1 MSLAGVGGLAV
12 GSQSPTVRRLQPTN
26 QQTTT
31 ATVVPTATDNRATY
45 TPGQPYTSPTPASPQ
60 SSLTESYCRHCGEGF
75 DSLPSSRRSSTR
87 AYKENRSSQTDI
99 VDMPDYE
106 EPITVDKRY
115 SWQRSASCKELI
127 TEKTCPIELIVE
139 QTDAPITRYDE
150 TQRSCYSIAGSK
162 TPSLDRSGVETV
174 ETKVYS
180 SSYPGTTSSLSTESG
195 GGEEG
200 GLEPGGSV
208 LVIDTGSSREEI
220 ILSHDDLSHDSYEL
234 LEREGLY
241 ADSRSCS
248 LDSTGDQMPD
258 DEMFAMDDDFKEQ
271 DGSEVEKRLGY
282 VEPRYGDIGFN
293 EFNEKCKR
301 GFIYRRAVEFGEFD
315 AKCRPG
321 MVIGFDD
328 EAGSPNLTH
337 FPVER
342 TKSDPYVSDFW
353 RVARQ
358 HRARLLHQKSI
369 DLTPT
374 DLGMDSSTYLSE
386 DMKSSSLDIPCSS
399 KSAVDIPYSMHN
411 RQQFNYSENISPNV
425 TSPHK
430 LSPVPSRKSSAKSPD
445 TSRREKHKS
454 PKKLSLDTE
463 PLSKTKTKP
472 DLNSQDSGL
481 SLSLGTESADD
492 LRDVFKRNTAHLD
505 QLSMEEDIQLKTVV
519 DEIILESLQACKV
532 QEKQESSGK
541 GIKGSAGI
549 TKDVENEVNS
559 NLLQVPDDTVMRP
572 NPNKKD
578 LVKGKSEDTKT
589 KKSSLSKSRQVHSAD
604 GGLRKDSSFEKR
616 DSAVKIINIDSDDG
630 LCHCDKKDRLKSSSF
645 DSSDPDV
652 IIVEYR
658 GNRKRAFQKRSSSG
672 SKGSKDSVDK
682 DIKRSSSLDAAKSEK
697 ETKDKKEHKTE
708 RNKDGKLTRSKSDG
722 KEEKKKQ
729 KIENKKSVYSKD
741 EPKPKSDST
750 TKEVHRV
757 ELNIKPDI
765 PKHQVPIDKLSHSG
779 KEIQVKVDVEP
790 DRNTEFLVT
799 ASRPQ
804 IAIKP
809 QVPVKPLKLLSGE
822 SKVQKPMDKLQKTP
836 DKPPRFTDKTFFTE
850 NKIMIGMPL
859 EKQIFPKEN
868 GITILPEKFGTL
880 QNSELKETELE
891 HQKEDKV
898 DNKKSVTSPETSW
911 KKFGD
916 LPAPISHKRE
926 RSPILFARLG
936 LSEGSAYSPTHRQ
949 SSVQSPS
956 SSRRCKSL
964 DAPVVS
970 LHRLP
975 PVTSF
980 SSKDDTLDNEEQ
992 IELEEKALRLYKTG
1006 VIGLQDSIIEEKSPE
1021 GKEPPEDL
1029 EQDKRNDTIDYS
1041 KLKTV
1046 DQDNSCILVESTVN
1060 QFQKEDDFTF
1070 TLEKLDEVVDRVK
1083 CNSSTDEHLLTSPN
1097 QPESNKV
1104 LPPLSPLTDR
1114 GCSPIKEFSLSPRGS
1129 FSQGLSPK
1137 VPLSPIALSPTPLS
1151 PSPLSPALSPT
1162 PLSSAPSSPKPPLSP
1177 TIIEPPLSPSSER
1190 RPSTRQER
1198 LDSFK
1203 NTKSYS
1209 VDIWTSEEGDNPV
1222 MPTFEVEDIDYTSKD
1237 YEDETFIMEADTI
1250 SDRDK
1255 SKDSVDAS
1263 KTTKTTE
1270 ECNVPDEVLTL
1281 QKEVLVEVS
1290 STTEDEWVSVED
1302 IRQTKYEE
1310 IEPIQKNEDIQD
1322 ADEKTDR
1329 SDSLKVELDEN
1340 TDVSKVLDVKDSE
1353 KLEKTIKDFMEVI
1366 EPIDDQPST
1375 SGVRLIPEK
1384 RSFDDEPSSSS
1395 STKQVELSST
1405 WKPFPLESSGS
1416 SSLEEAMFPPDDTGH
1431 YADEEEGS
1439 SHSNGHDDFPSAFG
1453 YSMTGAEMIISG
1465 YTGGMFGLSR
1475 TLSRI
1480 SERSTTSEQE
1490 RSDFEDD
1497 ISTKPSSRSLSVDD
1511 ESLLSSD
1518 RQPSLSSDPPSGPNL
1533 EDQPLPELPPLP
1545 KEPDEDKLDFKIPP
1559 PLLPTE
1565 EEWPSPPNSSPFDT
1579 PVVSHVETFYT
1590 EKPEEPAK
1598 IVVVDP
1604 READNDGES
1613 STDENK
1619 TLQEEFTGGFDE
1631 SVQEEATV
1639 KLAKRPKTSAGMYG
1653 NSASEDTSVGVSDFS
1668 SSTSTVKHC
1677 QYYSC
1682 AVKSD
1687 DSSLA
1692 GDFGLSLSTE
1702 MLSSR
1707 KSSDDSVERFQPKR
1721 TGLYKASQRSF
1732 DEYDS
1737 PYSDSDD
1744 GMSKPPPKQRM
1755 AHHSPHYSNV
1765 SSPTNTTAPKKS
1777 LDRSKFARSGL
1788 KSSPYFSAPTP
1799 VSHEHRDVSE
1809 LLEKRDRDRDR
1820 SSKSIARSKCYS
1832 YYSLARSPP
1841 SDGSSSSLDNPE
1853 PPSTPNTIPRVSKR
1867 RRHIPPSKRRH
1878 RLSADTDVRDGHMVS
1893 VSSPSVVAC
1902 GRNRHPSVSQRDLQV
1917 IDPARQHSSN
1927 LSKQSSV

>member
-1 MSLAGVGGLAV
+1 MSLAGVGGTGV

-31 ATVVPTATDNRATY
+31 ATVAPTATDNRATY

-115 SWQRSASCKELI
+115 SWQRSASCKDLV
-127 TEKTCPIELIVE
+127 TEKSCPIELVVE
-139 QTDAPITRYDE
+139 RTDAPVTRYDE
-150 TQRSCYSIAGSK
+150 SQRSCYSIAGSK

-248 LDSTGDQMPD
+248 LDSTGDQMLD
-258 DEMFAMDDDFKEQ
+258 DEMFAMDEDFKEQ
-271 DGSEVEKRLGY
+271 DGSDVEKRLGY

-293 EFNEKCKR
+293 EFNEKCKQ

-328 EAGSPNLTH
+328 EAASPNLTH

-374 DLGMDSSTYLSE
+374 ELGMDSSTYLCE

-399 KSAVDIPYSMHN
+399 KSAMDIPYSIHN
-411 RQQFNYSENISPNV
+411 RQQFNNSENISPNV
-425 TSPHK
+425 ISPQR

-445 TSRREKHKS
+445 TAKREKHKS
-454 PKKLSLDTE
+454 PKKLSLETE
-463 PLSKTKTKP
+463 PLSKSKTKP

-492 LRDVFKRNTAHLD
+492 LRDMFKRNAAHLD

-532 QEKQESSGK
+532 QEKNESSVK
-541 GIKGSAGI
+541 GIKGPTMI
-549 TKDVENEVNS
+549 TKDVMTENEVNT

-572 NPNKKD
+572 KPNKKD

-682 DIKRSSSLDAAKSEK
+682 DIKRSSSLDAPKSEK
-697 ETKDKKEHKTE
+697 ETKDKKEYKTE

-722 KEEKKKQ
+722 KEDKKKP
-729 KIENKKSVYSKD
+729 KGDNKKSTYSKED
-741 EPKPKSDST
+741 PKPKPETT
-750 TKEVHRV
+750 TKEMYRV
-757 ELNIKPDI
+757 EVNIIPEVPKYQILNEKPALFD
-765 PKHQVPIDKLSHSG
+765 SG

-790 DRNTEFLVT
+790 ERKTEEVHLT
-799 ASRPQ
+799 SKPQ
-804 IAIKP
+804 VAVKP
-809 QVPVKPLKLLSGE
+809 QVPVKPLKLLLGE
-822 SKVQKPMDKLQKTP
+822 SKVQKSVDKPQKTP
-836 DKPPRFTDKTFFTE
+836 DKPPRTSEKTFVSE
-850 NKIMIGMPL
+850 KKIMISLDKSLSSKEDTKISRIDISL
-859 EKQIFPKEN
+859 EN
-868 GITILPEKFGTL
+868 FGTT
-880 QNSELKETELE
+880 QNPEFKNTELE
-891 HQKEDKV
+891 FQKDEKFDS
-898 DNKKSVTSPETSW
+898 KKSVTSPETTW

-980 SSKDDTLDNEEQ
+980 SSKDDTVDNEED
-992 IELEEKALRLYKTG
+992 IELEEKALRSFKSG
-1006 VIGLQDSIIEEKSPE
+1006 VMQDSIIEEKSPE
-1021 GKEPPEDL
+1021 GKETPEDQGQINYSQL
-1029 EQDKRNDTIDYS
+1029 DTDIKDKN
-1041 KLKTV
+1041 
-1046 DQDNSCILVESTVN
+1046 CILAERSLD
-1060 QFQKEDDFTF
+1060 QFQKEDFTF

-1083 CNSSTDEHLLTSPN
+1083 CNNSTDENVSKSLE

-1104 LPPLSPLTDR
+1104 LPPISPLTDR

-1151 PSPLSPALSPT
+1151 PAPLSPALSPT

-1177 TIIEPPLSPSSER
+1177 TIIEPPLSPSTER

-1237 YEDETFIMEADTI
+1237 YEDETFIIETDAN
-1250 SDRDK
+1250 SDRDELK
-1255 SKDSVDAS
+1255 EAVNAIKD
-1263 KTTKTTE
+1263 TKTTE
-1270 ECNVPDEVLTL
+1270 ECNVPEEVITL
-1281 QKEVLVEVS
+1281 QKEALVEVL

-1302 IRQTKYEE
+1302 IRQTEEE
-1310 IEPIQKNEDIQD
+1310 IEPIQKNEDNQD
-1322 ADEKTDR
+1322 VDEKTDR

-1340 TDVSKVLDVKDSE
+1340 TDVSKVLDVNDSE

-1416 SSLEEAMFPPDDTGH
+1416 SSLEEAIFPPDDTGH

-1598 IVVVDP
+1598 VVVVDP

-1619 TLQEEFTGGFDE
+1619 TLQEEFMGGFDE
-1631 SVQEEATV
+1631 SVQEESTV
-1639 KLAKRPKTSAGMYG
+1639 KLVKRPKTSAGMYG

-1707 KSSDDSVERFQPKR
+1707 KSSDDSVDRFQPKR
-1721 TGLYKASQRSF
+1721 AGLYKASQRSF

-1737 PYSDSDD
+1737 PYSESDD

-1777 LDRSKFARSGL
+1777 VDRSKYSRSGL
-1788 KSSPYFSAPTP
+1788 KSSPYYTAPTP

-1809 LLEKRDRDRDR
+1809 LLDKRDRDRDR

-1878 RLSADTDVRDGHMVS
+1878 RVSVDMELRDSHIVS

>member
-1 MSLAGVGGLAV
+1 M
-12 GSQSPTVRRLQPTN
+12 
-26 QQTTT
+26 
-31 ATVVPTATDNRATY
+31 
-45 TPGQPYTSPTPASPQ
+45 
-60 SSLTESYCRHCGEGF
+60 
-75 DSLPSSRRSSTR
+75 
-87 AYKENRSSQTDI
+87 K
-99 VDMPDYE
+99 
-106 EPITVDKRY
+106 
-115 SWQRSASCKELI
+115 
-127 TEKTCPIELIVE
+127 IER
-139 QTDAPITRYDE
+139 TDAPITRYDE
-150 TQRSCYSIAGSK
+150 SQRSCYSIAGSK

-234 LEREGLY
+234 LEREGFY
-241 ADSRSCS
+241 AESRSCS
-248 LDSTGDQMPD
+248 LDSTGDQLPD
-258 DEMFAMDDDFKEQ
+258 DEMFIMDEDFSGH

-293 EFNEKCKR
+293 EFNEKCKQGFANRR
-301 GFIYRRAVEFGEFD
+301 GVEFGEFD
-315 AKCRPG
+315 AKCKPG

-328 EAGSPNLTH
+328 DANTAGLTH
-337 FPVER
+337 YPVER

-374 DLGMDSSTYLSE
+374 DPGSDTPVYLGD

-399 KSAVDIPYSMHN
+399 KSAVDIPYTLHK
-411 RQQFNYSENISPNV
+411 RQQINGTSVSPLLL
-425 TSPHK
+425 SPSK
-430 LSPVPSRKSSAKSPD
+430 LSPVTGRKSPSKSPD
-445 TSRREKHKS
+445 ITKKEKVKS
-454 PKKLSLDTE
+454 PKKPISEID

-481 SLSLGTESADD
+481 SLSVGTESVDD
-492 LRDVFKRNTAHLD
+492 IREVLMKNANNFD
-505 QLSMEEDIQLKTVV
+505 QSKEGDEDIQLKTVV
-519 DEIILESLQACKV
+519 DEIITESLLARKV
-532 QEKQESSGK
+532 AEKHELLDKETKCPLMVSKEVSTDRE
-541 GIKGSAGI
+541 IK
-549 TKDVENEVNS
+549 S
-559 NLLQVPDDTVMRP
+559 NLLQVPDDLQLRP
-572 NPNKKD
+572 KPIKKD

-589 KKSSLSKSRQVHSAD
+589 KKGTLSKSRQVHSAD

-616 DSAVKIINIDSDDG
+616 DSAVKVIKIDSDDG
-630 LCHCDKKDRLKSSSF
+630 LCHCDKKDRLKSSSL

-672 SKGSKDSVDK
+672 SKGSKESKDSLDK

-697 ETKDKKEHKTE
+697 ERKDIKSDKG
-708 RNKDGKLTRSKSDG
+708 KDGKLIRSKSDG
-722 KEEKKKQ
+722 KEEKKK
-729 KIENKKSVYSKD
+729 NKFESKQTV
-741 EPKPKSDST
+741 EIKEGQRPK
-750 TKEVHRV
+750 
-757 ELNIKPDI
+757 
-765 PKHQVPIDKLSHSG
+765 
-779 KEIQVKVDVEP
+779 KEIQVEVDIETDRRSIPITEQPILVET
-790 DRNTEFLVT
+790 NK
-799 ASRPQ
+799 PQ
-804 IAIKP
+804 IPAKP
-809 QVPVKPLKLLSGE
+809 QIPSKPAKLPTAE
-822 SKVQKPMDKLQKTP
+822 SKKPKTP
-836 DKPPRFTDKTFFTE
+836 EKPPRSLDKLVTTEKAPDNQSKLSDKTIENQIVTE
-850 NKIMIGMPL
+850 NSLPPTKSEGDDKVL
-859 EKQIFPKEN
+859 KLTNKDAKELN
-868 GITILPEKFGTL
+868 FTQT
-880 QNSELKETELE
+880 
-891 HQKEDKV
+891 KEDV
-898 DNKKSVTSPETSW
+898 KKSVTSPETSW

-980 SSKDDTLDNEEQ
+980 SSKDDTLDNEEE
-992 IELEEKALRLYKTG
+992 IELEEKTLRSYKS
-1006 VIGLQDSIIEEKSPE
+1006 GLKSGEVCIQDSILEEKSPE
-1021 GKEPPEDL
+1021 GKETPED
-1029 EQDKRNDTIDYS
+1029 ETKIQEEAIPAPVVS
-1041 KLKTV
+1041 KDCNIQSPSIQPSSNICQEEISVHIKNKDDITV
-1046 DQDNSCILVESTVN
+1046 
-1060 QFQKEDDFTF
+1060 

-1083 CNSSTDEHLLTSPN
+1083 VNNILQSEDRLNVSDPISGGLSNTS
-1097 QPESNKV
+1097 

-1114 GCSPIKEFSLSPRGS
+1114 AFSPVKDLPISPLKSNPVSPISKT
-1129 FSQGLSPK
+1129 
-1137 VPLSPIALSPTPLS
+1137 PLSPTALSPAPLS
-1151 PSPLSPALSPT
+1151 PSPLSPT
-1162 PLSSAPSSPKPPLSP
+1162 PSSPKPPLSP
-1177 TIIEPPLSPSSER
+1177 TIIEPPLSPSAER

-1209 VDIWTSEEGDNPV
+1209 VDIWTSDEGDNPV
-1222 MPTFEVEDIDYTSKD
+1222 MPTFEVEDIDFTSKD
-1237 YEDETFIMEADTI
+1237 YEDETFIIENDDAI
-1250 SDRDK
+1250 EK
-1255 SKDSVDAS
+1255 KIQSVDEIKKDIEINDVFEDHDDS
-1263 KTTKTTE
+1263 PKH
-1270 ECNVPDEVLTL
+1270 EVR
-1281 QKEVLVEVS
+1281 EIV
-1290 STTEDEWVSVED
+1290 STTEDECWVSVED
-1302 IRQTKYEE
+1302 IQQLGEN
-1310 IEPIQKNEDIQD
+1310 IEQEPKN
-1322 ADEKTDR
+1322 ADVLDNDDKTDR

-1340 TDVSKVLDVKDSE
+1340 TDVSKVLIVKDSD

-1366 EPIDDQPST
+1366 EPLDEPST
-1375 SGVRLIPEK
+1375 SGMRMIPEK

-1395 STKQVELSST
+1395 SIKQVELSST

-1416 SSLEEAMFPPDDTGH
+1416 SSLEEAIFPPDDTGH

-1439 SHSNGHDDFPSAFG
+1439 SHSNGQDDFPSSFG

-1518 RQPSLSSDPPSGPNL
+1518 RQPSLSSDPPSGPNP

-1545 KEPDEDKLDFKIPP
+1545 KEPTEEKLDFKIPP
-1559 PLLPTE
+1559 PLLPTSE
-1565 EEWPSPPNSSPFDT
+1565 DDWPSPPNSSPFDT
-1579 PVVSHVETFYT
+1579 PVVSHVETFYM
-1590 EKPEEPAK
+1590 EIKPEEATK
-1598 IVVVDP
+1598 VIVVDP
-1604 READNDGES
+1604 VDVENEGES

-1619 TLQEEFTGGFDE
+1619 TLQEELTGGFDE
-1631 SVQEEATV
+1631 SSVQEEATV
-1639 KLAKRPKTSAGMYG
+1639 KLARRPKTSAGMYA
-1653 NSASEDTSVGVSDFS
+1653 NSASEDTSIGVSDFS

-1707 KSSDDSVERFQPKR
+1707 KSSDDSVDRFQPKR
-1721 TGLYKASQRSF
+1721 TGLYKVNQRSF
-1732 DEYDS
+1732 DDYDS
-1737 PYSDSDD
+1737 PYSESDD
-1744 GMSKPPPKQRM
+1744 GQAKPPPKQRIS
-1755 AHHSPHYSNV
+1755 HHSSYYSSV
-1765 SSPTNTTAPKKS
+1765 SSPTSTTAPKKG
-1777 LDRSKFARSGL
+1777 LERSKFNRSGIKTL
-1788 KSSPYFSAPTP
+1788 PYYSAPTP

-1809 LLEKRDRDRDR
+1809 LLERRDRDRDR

-1867 RRHIPPSKRRH
+1867 KRHIPPAKRRH
-1878 RLSADTDVRDGHMVS
+1878 RVSVDMEVRDGHIVS

-1902 GRNRHPSVSQRDLQV
+1902 GRNRHPNSSQRDLQV
-1917 IDPARQHSSN
+1917 IDPARQHMSN